1 MSQRTVLLN
10 RVGWGAC
17 VLAASWLVGGCG
29 GSPADPN
36 GSDEPG
42 EVTVLLPAADAST
55 LEDQAAGYIA
65 ERRTMSSTEA
75 REALVARLLADAN
88 VHYAELS
95 ADGSTVWVKFK
106 SGYVSAINTVEGFG
120 NGAAYDMAPMQA
132 EFESAMQAKARGL
145 AARRST
151 ARVAATLPCTFPT
164 SRKILLMSPGAEEF
178 DGQDVALFEYIKD
191 YLVQHRGWSADDIV
205 IKYNR
210 AEDEYATLR
219 PEDFFDLDQY
229 GVVIICAHAIT
240 RETVDADADDDADD
254 DDVVTPGGP
263 GTSDPFNF
271 GFRALSDHY
280 YYIQVASTAGGP
292 SVLAGSD
299 PYHFGFRVR
308 DSIDW
313 EAELASGRIL
323 AVNRVDVFKQTSRA
337 YLYMRE
343 DLWSEHLGPLP
354 DSFVYL
360 VTCNGSF
367 DAATDPAGSDPFNF
381 GFRRIA
387 RSNTTA
393 KAIEV
398 FDSGLGSFMAWDGV
412 VSTHAALD
420 AVWIIPWMALNSSS
434 DVEEYSRGIMPMS
447 SVTVDPDP
455 DPSST
460 SGDPFGFGFRRIS
473 SGTTWSC
480 SLDLCPYTLGMTR
493 YLYLPSW
500 ASVATVGAPSSAVSV
515 RVEVAYDNPDLPA
528 PDPNVVEDVPH
539 VGKNFEGLISGGT
552 ATFTATALDSAGNAL
567 DEAERTVTFS
577 AGANTVVVRFK
588 DYGIILESDRDAI
601 EADGVDAAI
610 ITATLKQYT
619 DTDVVVP
626 TGDPVADKSVIFAT
640 THGELVGPNP
650 VDTDAAGVATV
661 VLVGDSDGIAAVKAV
676 APADDVESDEVIV
689 RIGEPEYNVTAEA
702 DPPVVVFDP
711 GTTAEITI
719 TATARYCTTPGEYPP
734 TGDPVVGKEFDWSTS
749 WHYAEMIGANPGTT
763 DANGQIS
770 ITLRTDKEGGGDM
783 LAFNAADAKGGNAY
797 YQFKWTD
804 PEWYPASIYGEITT
818 DPDAG
823 FAGWAVYLVFDK
835 VDPAPAEYKIFGW
848 GFNDTAYYGHSLSAD
863 GPPFPKGR
871 ETATQWYVFLTGGGG
886 SWNPNSGTAEVE
898 ETLNWGLGRFAG
910 GTFMVTAVP

>member
-1 MSQRTVLLN
+1 MINLGVFTTRLSRLV
-10 RVGWGAC
+10 C
-17 VLAASWLVGGCG
+17 VLVMGVSIGGCG
-29 GSPADPN
+29 GNPADPN
-36 GSDEPG
+36 GSDGPG
-42 EVTVLLPAADAST
+42 DMTVLLPAADATT

-75 REALVARLLADAN
+75 REALVDRLRADAN

-120 NGAAYDMAPMQA
+120 NGATYDMAPMQA
-132 EFESAMQAKARGL
+132 EFESAMQAKARGSTM
-145 AARRST
+145 RRST

-164 SRKILLMSPGAEEF
+164 SRKILLMSPAAEEF
-178 DGQDVALFEYIKD
+178 DGKDVALFEYIKD

-210 AEDEYATLR
+210 EEDEYATLH

-240 RETVDADADDDADD
+240 RETVGAAPVDDTD
-254 DDVVTPGGP
+254 DDVVTPGDFSS
-263 GTSDPFNF
+263 SDPFNF

-280 YYIQVASTAGGP
+280 YYIQVASAAAHPSGP
-292 SVLAGSD
+292 GTSD
-299 PYHFGFRVR
+299 PFSFGFRIR

-313 EAELASGRIL
+313 DAELTSGRIL
-323 AVNRVDVFKQTSRA
+323 AVNRVDVFKQTSRT

-343 DLWSEHLGPLP
+343 DLWAEHLGPLP
-354 DSFVYL
+354 NSFVYL

-367 DAATDPAGSDPFNF
+367 DAAADPAGSDPFNF

-387 RSNTTA
+387 KNNATA

-398 FDSGLGSFMAWDGV
+398 FESGLGSFMAWDGV

-434 DVEEYSRGIMPMS
+434 DVEEYSRGIVPMS

-493 YLYLPSW
+493 YLYLPTW

-515 RVEVAYDNPDLPA
+515 RVELTYDNPALPA
-528 PDPNVVEDVPH
+528 PDPSVVEDVPH
-539 VGKNFEGLISGGT
+539 VGKVFDGLISGET
-552 ATFTATALDSAGNAL
+552 VTFTAAALDSSGNTL
-567 DEAERTVTFS
+567 DEAEKTVTLS
-577 AGANTVVVRFK
+577 AGANTVIVQFK
-588 DYGIILESDRDAI
+588 EYGIIIESDRDEI

-610 ITATLKQYT
+610 ITATLKKFT
-619 DTDVVVP
+619 DTDLVFP
-626 TGDPVADKSVIFAT
+626 TGDPVPDKSVIFAT
-640 THGELVGPNP
+640 THGDLVGPNP
-650 VDTDAAGVATV
+650 VATDAAGVATV

-689 RIGEPEYNVTAEA
+689 RIGEPEYNVVAEA
-702 DPPVVVFDP
+702 VPPIAVFDA

-749 WHYAEMIGANPGTT
+749 WNYADMIGDNPATT

-783 LAFNAADAKGGNAY
+783 LAFNADDAKGGNAY
-797 YQFKWTD
+797 YQFKWAD
-804 PEWYPASIYGEITT
+804 PEWFPATLYGEITT

-835 VDPAPAEYKIFGW
+835 VDPAPAEYQIFGW

-886 SWNPNSGTAEVE
+886 SWDPNSGTAGVE